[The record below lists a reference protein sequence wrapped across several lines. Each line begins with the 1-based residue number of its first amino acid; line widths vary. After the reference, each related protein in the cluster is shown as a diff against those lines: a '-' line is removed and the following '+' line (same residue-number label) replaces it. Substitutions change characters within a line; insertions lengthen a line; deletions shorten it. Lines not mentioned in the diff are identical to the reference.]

1 MINYFQQKE
10 SKCTILDIDNRE
22 LQKRETQEVELND
35 RESEVKR
42 TESEEERN
50 DFKTGS
56 VRSS

>member
-22 LQKRETQEVELND
+22 LQKQETQEVELND
-35 RESEVKR
+35 RESKVKR

-56 VRSS
+56 KRSS